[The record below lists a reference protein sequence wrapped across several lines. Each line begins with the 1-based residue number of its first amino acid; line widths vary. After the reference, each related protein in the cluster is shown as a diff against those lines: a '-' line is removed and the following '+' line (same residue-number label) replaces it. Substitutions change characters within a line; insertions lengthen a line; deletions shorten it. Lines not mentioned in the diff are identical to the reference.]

1 MRHNGT
7 FIDAGRC
14 NDVDECLCTYEVAVR
29 YDRKEGL
36 QERIRE
42 TQKREGW
49 GDERETSENSL
60 VDARRRSGG
69 CVVGVIA
76 TGGGCLLLVLGK

>member
-1 MRHNGT
+1 MFHATRGKNPRAGHADDVRHNGT
-7 FIDAGRC
+7 FIDARRC
-14 NDVDECLCTYEVAVR
+14 NDVGECLCTYEVAVR

-49 GDERETSENSL
+49 RMRG
-60 VDARRRSGG
+60 RRVR
-69 CVVGVIA
+69 IHW
-76 TGGGCLLLVLGK
+76 